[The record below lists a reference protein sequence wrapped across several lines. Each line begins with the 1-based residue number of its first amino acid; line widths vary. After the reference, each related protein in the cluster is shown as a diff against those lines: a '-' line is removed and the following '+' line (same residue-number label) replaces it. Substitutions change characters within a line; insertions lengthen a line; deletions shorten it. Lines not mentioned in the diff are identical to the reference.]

1 MSRLAG
7 TRQAGGRAARGTGV
21 EGFAAPAEVM
31 NPLQIDCAALMHKT
45 VFWLRAEPPG
55 MRPCGALLQEG
66 VRAMHLTEA
75 DVWVIVPM
83 GLAVTFMLWFI
94 LKLAGQLKKRKTES
108 DRETDRW

>member
-1 MSRLAG
+1 
-7 TRQAGGRAARGTGV
+7 
-21 EGFAAPAEVM
+21 
-31 NPLQIDCAALMHKT
+31 
-45 VFWLRAEPPG
+45 
-55 MRPCGALLQEG
+55 
-66 VRAMHLTEA
+66 MHLTEA